1 MSFGFAIWMFIL
13 LDTDCHN
20 RYIQTKWS
28 DMSAESFPVPYITGG
43 RMKRILGT
51 LMFVMVL
58 AFGVDPAY
66 GQIPN
71 PGFETWGGTPGFEA
85 PTGWTVNNIPGF
97 ATSVTRT
104 TPGHGGTYAIKGDVV
119 NVTGLGLYP
128 PYVWTVFSYAQ
139 RPGSLTG
146 YYKYTTA
153 SADSLEIFV
162 VLYQGSFA
170 VPIASNEW
178 TSLAATAA
186 FTKFSLPLTYYSA
199 ETPDTAWI
207 EFIIAPGDDDTLHLG
222 SSFVLDD
229 LAFEG
234 TATGVADDQ
243 AKPTS
248 FALEQNYPN
257 PFNPETSIRYD
268 LPEAATVRLSVYNT
282 LGEEIA
288 LLVDEQEPAGSYQV
302 KFNASALSSGMYFY
316 RMQATSPGGER
327 GFIQTRRLMLV
338 K

>member
-1 MSFGFAIWMFIL
+1 
-13 LDTDCHN
+13 
-20 RYIQTKWS
+20 
-28 DMSAESFPVPYITGG
+28 
-43 RMKRILGT
+43 MKRILGT
-51 LMFVMVL
+51 LMCVMVL
-58 AFGVDPAY
+58 AFGVYPVY

-71 PGFETWGGTPGFEA
+71 PGFETWGGTPGFET
-85 PTGWTVNNIPGF
+85 PTGWVTNNIPGF
-97 ATSVTRT
+97 ATTVTRT
-104 TPGHGGTYAIKGDVV
+104 TPGHGGSYAIRGDVV
-119 NVTGLGLYP
+119 SVTGIGLYP
-128 PYVWTVFSYAQ
+128 PYLWSVFPYAQ

-146 YYKYTTA
+146 YYKYTTV
-153 SADSLEIFV
+153 SADSLDIFV
-162 VLYQGSFA
+162 VLYKGSFA
-170 VPIASNEW
+170 LPIASSEW
-178 TSLAATAA
+178 TTLGAAAA
-186 FTKFSLPLTYYSA
+186 FTKFTLPLMYYSE

-207 EFIIAPGDDDTLHLG
+207 EVIIADADEDTLHLG

-234 TATGVADDQ
+234 TATGVADNQ
-243 AKPTS
+243 GKPAS

-288 LLVDEQEPAGSYQV
+288 LLVNEQEPAGSYQV
-302 KFNASALSSGMYFY
+302 KFNASSLPSGMYFY

-327 GFIQTRRLMLV
+327 GFVQTRRLMLV